1 MGRSSPDYTPKSPAQ
16 GALYQVVRDH
26 FETFRAEAA
35 RIFERDAL
43 PRFIEEEFR
52 GFLRCGF
59 LAGGFA
65 RFHCGRCGLD
75 RLVPFSCKGR
85 AVCPSC
91 GGRRM
96 AERAAHLVDDVFPTV
111 PVRQW
116 VLSLLIVLI
125 VLVKGRLQPADLPT
139 AVWINPPAKKTTAQS
154 EQSCPRNS
162 VAGVGRSA
170 CNSAVS
176 L

>member
-1 MGRSSPDYTPKSPAQ
+1 MGRPSPDYTPKSPAQ
-16 GALYQVVRDH
+16 GVLYQVVRDH

-35 RIFERDAL
+35 RVYERDVL

-85 AVCPSC
+85 AVCPSG

-96 AERAAHLVDDVFPTV
+96 AERAAHLVDDVFPVV
-111 PVRQW
+111 PVRQPGVPAARFLRGGVEW
-116 VLSLLIVLI
+116 VLSLPHRLRYVLAWDHAA
-125 VLVKGRLQPADLPT
+125 RNA
-139 AVWINPPAKKTTAQS
+139 AKAF
-154 EQSCPRNS
+154 R
-162 VAGVGRSA
+162 
-170 CNSAVS
+170 
-176 L
+176 